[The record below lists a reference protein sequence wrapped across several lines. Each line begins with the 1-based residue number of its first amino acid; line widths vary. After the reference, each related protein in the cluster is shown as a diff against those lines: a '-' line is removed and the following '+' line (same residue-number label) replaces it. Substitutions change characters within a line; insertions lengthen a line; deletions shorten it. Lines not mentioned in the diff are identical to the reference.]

1 MINAIIKVEKLRAD
15 DIFFNETGIE
25 EEDVEP
31 SINRLN
37 MEEDEEYKAIV
48 EDFANQSKTFLESK
62 ADETAQMMAKAQE
75 VAKQRE
81 A

>member
-1 MINAIIKVEKLRAD
+1 
-15 DIFFNETGIE
+15 
-25 EEDVEP
+25 
-31 SINRLN
+31 

-48 EDFANQSKTFLESK
+48 EDFAKQSKTFLESK